1 MKIKT
6 DWISWKSLLILL
18 ILSSQ
23 FSKLKAQDQLPDSII
38 ADRLQ
43 YIQNTLEKDQVNTK
57 LWWYGWLSGYGA
69 ATIVQGAFYFGS
81 IDKSTRQDMALGAA
95 TTFLGVAGQYITPL
109 LPGNEPEQLN
119 LLSGNSS
126 LERSNKLIIAEE
138 LLNDCAKRE
147 QLARSWK
154 NHAMCSAVNLSSG
167 LITWLGFKRSVWA
180 GIGNFALNT
189 AITETQIW
197 TQPTLARRSYK
208 KYQQHY
214 LQGEGDLSYEPEPK
228 WYLGAYPGGIAIKV
242 VF

>member
-1 MKIKT
+1 MKKKIT
-6 DWISWKSLLILL
+6 QLPLTYLIFIL
-18 ILSSQ
+18 IFSTYCSVLEAQNKLSDSIVSERIQ
-23 FSKLKAQDQLPDSII
+23 FIENKLKRDQ
-38 ADRLQ
+38 A
-43 YIQNTLEKDQVNTK
+43 NTK
-57 LWWYGWLSGYGA
+57 RWWYGWLTGYGS
-69 ATIVQGAFYFGS
+69 ATIAQGAFYFGS
-81 IDKSTRQDMALGAA
+81 ADKSTRQDMALGAA

-147 QLARSWK
+147 ELARSWK

-167 LITWLGFKRSVWA
+167 LITWLGFNRSVWA
-180 GIGNFALNT
+180 GIGNFAFNT
-189 AITETQIW
+189 AITEAQIW

-208 KYQQHY
+208 KYKQHA
-214 LQGEGDLSYEPEPK
+214 LKDEVNLSYEPEPK
-228 WYLGAYPGGIAIKV
+228 WYLGAHPGGIAIKV